1 MEKIDENMDQF
12 LTDLHTMKEH
22 LIRVKG
28 AATSAASLK
37 ASDMDEIKLKIDTL
51 VARLQL
57 S

>member
-37 ASDMDEIKLKIDTL
+37 ASDMDEIKLKIHTL